1 MEVLT
6 IYEIEEIKGVGEKL
20 VKKIIQKYGSYEKF
34 EESLENYEIEKL
46 MSIPNLSQKLAL
58 EIIRK
63 VHGNKNSDFLKT
75 EQSQKIYDDIINKIL
90 TFANTDYA
98 RTRVLLLNPTTDYA
112 EIEKTQNM
120 ISETIEKTEE
130 LDYNHIRNLYEKIVL
145 LTNNIRPKF
154 NDEYAIVCEDYEDY
168 LTLIKKG
175 FDKYCN
181 VFAIEDHMNLEEFE
195 FIIYLYNEYN
205 IDPGEA
211 NNIVAISNQSPD
223 YEIQPN
229 IILEYYKQN
238 RTTLENVYQLREYL
252 GLGSNISEA
261 LEALDSIQIE
271 KQNQIAINEIIDEI
285 KDKINE
291 KLKKEI
297 KKVALEGDEILLL
310 LNDED
315 LPPKLMTIFNDV
327 LDEAR
332 EELSNK
338 TGLLFD
344 PFIIKYP
351 IEIDENEVKRVQEN
365 IRANIQLKQYEQE
378 LNACSILEKYEEEI
392 KKETKQL
399 IEYDYQ
405 FTLASFTKFYDL
417 TIPKKGE
424 QYNLHES
431 LHLNLKEEEKL
442 TKQPMQKINYSLD
455 QENNII
461 LLTGANSGG
470 KTTLLETIGQHTIM
484 THMGL
489 GVCSKEATIPEINE
503 VHYFTK
509 KHSLNAGAFETFLT
523 SFIPVTIGNEKKLV
537 LIDELESITELEA
550 AIKIIIGFI
559 EHIQDDE
566 SYAIIVTHM
575 APEILKRTDNVKI
588 RTDGIEAKGLD
599 ENYNLIV
606 DRTPKINYL
615 ANSTPELI
623 LQKIYEKSEEPIKSV
638 YKDILEKFQ
647 KTSPSLFFKK
657 YYPFNFTKN
666 LYFNS

>member
-112 EIEKTQNM
+112 EIEKTQKM

-130 LDYNHIRNLYEKIVL
+130 LDYNHIRNLYEKIVP

-291 KLKKEI
+291 TLKTEI

-365 IRANIQLKQYEQE
+365 IRANTHLKQYEQE

-424 QYNLHES
+424 QYNLQES

-638 YKDILEKFQ
+638 YKDILEKF
-647 KTSPSLFFKK
+647 
-657 YYPFNFTKN
+657 
-666 LYFNS
+666 

>member
-638 YKDILEKFQ
+638 YKDILEKF
-647 KTSPSLFFKK
+647 
-657 YYPFNFTKN
+657 
-666 LYFNS
+666 

>member
-1 MEVLT
+1 MLT

-63 VHGNKNSDFLKT
+63 VLGNKNSDFLKT

-130 LDYNHIRNLYEKIVL
+130 LDYNHIRNLYEKIVP

-252 GLGSNISEA
+252 GLGSNINEA

-291 KLKKEI
+291 TLKTEI

-365 IRANIQLKQYEQE
+365 IRANTHLKQYEQE

-424 QYNLHES
+424 QYNLQES

-623 LQKIYEKSEEPIKSV
+623 LKKIYEKSEEPIKSV
-638 YKDILEKFQ
+638 YKDILEKF
-647 KTSPSLFFKK
+647 
-657 YYPFNFTKN
+657 
-666 LYFNS
+666 

>member
-1 MEVLT
+1 ME
-6 IYEIEEIKGVGEKL
+6 
-20 VKKIIQKYGSYEKF
+20 KIIQKYGSYENF
-34 EESLENYEIEKL
+34 VESIENYEIEGL
-46 MSIPNLSQKLAL
+46 MNVQGISQKIAL
-58 EIIRK
+58 DIIRK
-63 VHGNKNSDFLKT
+63 IHGTSENEFLKT
-75 EQSQKIYDDIINKIL
+75 EQSEKIYDDIISKIL
-90 TFANTDYA
+90 TFANTDYS
-98 RTRVLLLNPTTDYA
+98 RTRVLLLNPTTDY
-112 EIEKTQNM
+112 EKIIETQNS
-120 ISETIEKTEE
+120 IQNTLEQTKD
-130 LDYNHIRNLYEKIVL
+130 LDYDYIRSLYAKVNPL
-145 LTNNIRPKF
+145 DNNISPRF

-168 LTLIKKG
+168 LTLIKKD
-175 FDKYCN
+175 FDRYCN

-195 FIIYLYNEYN
+195 FIIYLYNDYSV
-205 IDPGEA
+205 DPGDA

-229 IILEYYKQN
+229 IILEYYKHN
-238 RTTLENVYQLREYL
+238 RTTLENIYELRKYL
-252 GLGSNISEA
+252 GLETCIGEA
-261 LEALDSIQIE
+261 IEALDAIKIE
-271 KQNQIAINEIIDEI
+271 TENKIAIEEIIDQI

-291 KLKKEI
+291 TLKKEI
-297 KKVALEGDEILLL
+297 KKIALEGDEILLL

-315 LPPKLMTIFNDV
+315 LPPKLMSIYNEV

-351 IEIDENEVKRVQEN
+351 IEIDQNEVKRVQEN
-365 IRANIQLKQYEQE
+365 IAANIQLRKYEQE
-378 LNACSILEKYEEEI
+378 LNACGLLEKYEKEI
-392 KKETKQL
+392 KKETQEL
-399 IEYDYQ
+399 LEYDYL

-417 TIPKKGE
+417 TFPQIGE
-424 QYNLHES
+424 SYNLNES
-431 LHLNLKEEEKL
+431 LHLTLKQEEKING
-442 TKQPMQKINYSLD
+442 TPMQKINYTLD
-455 QENNII
+455 TENNII

-470 KTTLLETIGQHTIM
+470 KTTLLETLGQHCIM
-484 THMGL
+484 SHMGL
-489 GVCSKEATIPEINE
+489 GVCSKEATIPKTEE
-503 VHYFTK
+503 VYYFTK

-523 SFIPVTIGNEKKLV
+523 SFIPVTIGKEKKLV

-559 EHIQDDE
+559 EHIQNDK

-623 LQKIYEKSEEPIKSV
+623 LKKIYEKSEEPLKSV
-638 YKDILEKFQ
+638 YKDILDKF
-647 KTSPSLFFKK
+647 
-657 YYPFNFTKN
+657 
-666 LYFNS
+666 

>member
-1 MEVLT
+1 M
-6 IYEIEEIKGVGEKL
+6 KGVGEKL
-20 VKKIIQKYGSYEKF
+20 VKKIIKQYGSYDNFKK
-34 EESLENYEIEKL
+34 SIENYELEKL
-46 MSIPNLSQKLAL
+46 MNIPGLSQKLAL

-63 VHGNKNSDFLKT
+63 ILGKKNTEYLKT
-75 EQSQKIYDDIINKIL
+75 EQSQKIYDDIITKIL
-90 TFANTDYA
+90 EFANTDYA
-98 RTRVLLLNPTTDYA
+98 RTRILLLNPTTDYSKIR
-112 EIEKTQNM
+112 ETQEM
-120 ISETIEKTEE
+120 IQETLDQTRE
-130 LDYNHIRNLYEKIVL
+130 LDYAYIRNLYKKIIP
-145 LTNNIRPKF
+145 LTDNIRPKF

-175 FDKYCN
+175 FDRYCN
-181 VFAIEDHMNLEEFE
+181 VFAIEDHVNLEEFE
-195 FIIYLYNEYN
+195 FIIYLYNQYN

-238 RTTLENVYQLREYL
+238 RTTLENVHHLREYI
-252 GLGSNISEA
+252 GLGSNITEA

-271 KQNQIAINEIIDEI
+271 KHNEIAINEIIDEI
-285 KDKINE
+285 KDDINE
-291 KLKKEI
+291 KLKTKIQQVE
-297 KKVALEGDEILLL
+297 LEGDEILLI
-310 LNDED
+310 LNNED
-315 LPPKLMTIFNDV
+315 LPPKLMTIFDEV
-327 LDEAR
+327 LEEAR
-332 EELSNK
+332 EELSEK

-365 IRANIQLKQYEQE
+365 IKANINLKKYEQE
-378 LNACSILEKYEEEI
+378 LNACSILEKYAEEI
-392 KKETKQL
+392 KKETQEL

-405 FTLASFTKFYDL
+405 FTLASFSKYYDL
-417 TIPKKGE
+417 TIPEIEDTYQLK
-424 QYNLHES
+424 ES
-431 LHLNLKEEEKL
+431 LHLNLKQEEK
-442 TKQPMQKINYSLD
+442 TTNTPMQKINYNLD

-470 KTTLLETIGQHTIM
+470 KTTLLETLGQHTIM

-489 GVCSKEATIPEINE
+489 GVCSSEATIPEINE

-523 SFIPVTIGNEKKLV
+523 SFIPVTIGKEKKLV

-559 EHIQDDE
+559 EHIQDDN
-566 SYAIIVTHM
+566 SYAVIVTHM

-623 LQKIYEKSEEPIKSV
+623 LQKIYEKSEEPLKSV
-638 YKDILEKFQ
+638 YKDILEKF
-647 KTSPSLFFKK
+647 
-657 YYPFNFTKN
+657 
-666 LYFNS
+666 